1 MSEPLYCR
9 TCARIQRASYL
20 PHGLLMTLV
29 SRLITLTG
37 IIVVI
42 GMLPW
47 LSGSDPAM
55 ALLRAR
61 SAEQE
66 ATPEA
71 LAAIR
76 QSLGLDN
83 GPVHLLIN
91 WLRGLLQGDAGNSW
105 VSGRPVLPGMVQA
118 AQVSLTLMLMSAAV
132 ALVLAAMICLP
143 TLRRGLHG
151 RAYRSTGFF
160 ASIFTA
166 LPEFLLAS
174 FLLVVGAVWLK
185 WFPPYGWNG
194 LHYAVLPALAMGI
207 PAGGYLGRIF
217 SDALAATFSENWVI
231 TWTVSGISRWH
242 IICAVLKRTLSTVMP
257 LIGLVLV
264 SLTGSAVA
272 VEKVFAIP
280 GLGRATLG
288 AVVAQDLPAL
298 QTGILFLLIIA
309 FMFGMLAAG
318 IRYLILGR
326 ALLSSSLPTTNEP
339 DDSNRRMLFVLPVV
353 CAVALAVLMLAGLSR
368 DPYAS
373 EFLRLAPPSS
383 SLPFGAD
390 AMGRD
395 LLARV
400 ALGTVHT
407 CILALIVSL
416 VCLALGL
423 VIGLFPRVFVGPTEM
438 ANALPSVIAGLL
450 VVSVSGP
457 GSSGAAIAIASVG
470 WAPMATHTAALATE
484 IRARS
489 YISILPVLG
498 AGWLRQNLFYVFP
511 ALIGPLFR
519 HAMLRLPG
527 ISLALAS
534 LGFLGLGA
542 SPPEP
547 EWGSVLAEGMPY
559 LERAYWVVLAP
570 ASALAILSV
579 MGVSL
584 ASLTSKKHTRM

>member
-1 MSEPLYCR
+1 F
-9 TCARIQRASYL
+9 
-20 PHGLLMTLV
+20 
-29 SRLITLTG
+29 
-37 IIVVI
+37 
-42 GMLPW
+42 
-47 LSGSDPAM
+47 
-55 ALLRAR
+55 
-61 SAEQE
+61 
-66 ATPEA
+66 
-71 LAAIR
+71 
-76 QSLGLDN
+76 
-83 GPVHLLIN
+83 
-91 WLRGLLQGDAGNSW
+91 
-105 VSGRPVLPGMVQA
+105 
-118 AQVSLTLMLMSAAV
+118 
-132 ALVLAAMICLP
+132 
-143 TLRRGLHG
+143 RRGLQG
-151 RAYRSTGFF
+151 RSFRSTGFF
-160 ASIFTA
+160 ASVFTA

-174 FLLVVGAVWLK
+174 FLLVVGAVWLE

-217 SDALAATFSENWVI
+217 SDALAATFSENWII

-242 IICAVLKRTLSTVMP
+242 ITCAVLKRTLSTVMP

-298 QTGILFLLIIA
+298 QMGVLFLLIIA
-309 FMFGMLAAG
+309 FMFGMLCAG

-326 ALLSSSLPTTNEP
+326 ALRTSSLPVTNEP
-339 DDSNRRMLFVLPVV
+339 DGKSGKLSLLLPFA
-353 CAVALAVLMLAGLSR
+353 CGVALVVLLLIGLPR
-368 DPYAS
+368 DPYSS
-373 EFLRLAPPSS
+373 EFMRLAHPSF

-400 ALGTVHT
+400 AYGTVHT
-407 CILALIVSL
+407 CMLALMVSL
-416 VCLALGL
+416 ICLLLGL

-438 ANALPSVIAGLL
+438 ANALPPVIAGLL
-450 VVSVSGP
+450 VVSISGP
-457 GSSGAAIAIASVG
+457 GSLGAAIAIAAVG
-470 WAPMATHTAALATE
+470 WAPLATHTAALATE
-484 IRARS
+484 IRARP
-489 YISILPVLG
+489 YINMLPVLG
-498 AGWLRQNLFYVFP
+498 VGWLRQNLFYIFP

-527 ISLALAS
+527 IALALAS

-547 EWGSVLAEGMPY
+547 EWGRVLAEGMPY

-570 ASALAILSV
+570 AVALAVLSV

-584 ASLTSKKHTRM
+584 AGLTGQKK